1 MKVWWLW
8 AEQVESILSYTG
20 DADTGQISQH
30 SINERVLW
38 CEALMK
44 PINTQHVQRVSV
56 DFYNV
61 DTVHALHWGSRLLTL
76 MVCQKYC
83 NWPESKWQD
92 PLIAIHVMFSSEKL
106 LRLMQIKHQTCNL
119 SASPH
124 NPARSLISCQND
136 SRRFLR
142 WGQLSSDNVTGGE
155 RHCVS
160 DHGLCGRGWDVDWRR
175 A

>member
-1 MKVWWLW
+1 MNVYFDETNK
-8 AEQVESILSYTG
+8 YTCRG
-20 DADTGQISQH
+20 FLQIS
-30 SINERVLW
+30 ITLTPT
-38 CEALMK
+38 M
-44 PINTQHVQRVSV
+44 
-56 DFYNV
+56 
-61 DTVHALHWGSRLLTL
+61 VHALHWGSRLLTL

-92 PLIAIHVMFSSEKL
+92 PLLAIHVMFSSEKL

-124 NPARSLISCQND
+124 NSVRSLISCQNET
-136 SRRFLR
+136 RRFLR

-160 DHGLCGRGWDVDWRR
+160 DHGLCGWDVDWRR
-175 A
+175 AQIDQHSFIVTIRIDRRKSKSIQSDNLVN